1 MHAAEPDSKRS
12 KPSLAD
18 ATLSSHSPPEK
29 QKKSGKNRVRFAP
42 EPVSEAGISDA
53 AKGESSKSVSSH
65 ESGSESSD
73 SSDEDRD
80 DQSSLIHE
88 TLQKDKP
95 RKPASRKAKYAP
107 SDETKERRDARTIF
121 VGNLAPDVAI
131 KRVSER
137 RFCRHFR

>member
-1 MHAAEPDSKRS
+1 MHTDEPDTKRS

-18 ATLSSHSPPEK
+18 VTLSSHSPPEK

-65 ESGSESSD
+65 ESGSD

-88 TLQKDKP
+88 TLQQDKP

-121 VGNLAPDVAI
+121 VGNLAPGVAI